1 MEGCFDLFD
10 GVEDKMALGFHI
22 QLVAMVHASLLFF
35 LLLLLTMIIMN
46 DS

>member
-22 QLVAMVHASLLFF
+22 QLVAMVHASLLFYYF
-35 LLLLLTMIIMN
+35 III
-46 DS
+46 DDDYYE